1 MKKAILSH
9 GFASLLT
16 SWAICAALIVA
27 LYHQL
32 FNNDLPCALCWLQRF
47 AMLAMLVAQTWILLK
62 IGKRQTVSIQ
72 DVALGHGLTIL
83 AALVGMSMSLRQV
96 LLHILPGDPGYGGE
110 VMGLHFYTW
119 GFVLFFC
126 CMAGSALTVALSNWL
141 DRTADA
147 WHAAARWT
155 MWLIAALILINW
167 VLVFA
172 MQGFQWELDGDP
184 THYRLFSFS

>member
-1 MKKAILSH
+1 MKKTVLSH
-9 GFASLLT
+9 GLASLLIT
-16 SWAICAALIVA
+16 WALCAALIGA

-47 AMLAMLVAQTWILLK
+47 AMMAILVAQGYVLLK
-62 IGKRQTVSIQ
+62 IAKRKMLS
-72 DVALGHGLTIL
+72 LGEIAAAHGLSIL
-83 AALVGMSMSLRQV
+83 AALVGMTMSIRQV

-126 CMAGSALTVALSNWL
+126 CMLGSALTLALANWL
-141 DRTADA
+141 DKDSAA
-147 WHAAARWT
+147 WHATARWT
-155 MWLIAALILINW
+155 MWLVAALILVNW

-184 THYRLFSFS
+184 THYRLFS

>member
-1 MKKAILSH
+1 MIKAILSH

-16 SWAICAALIVA
+16 AWAIGCALIVA

-32 FNNDLPCALCWLQRF
+32 ANHDLPCALCWLQRF
-47 AMLAMLVAQTWILLK
+47 AMMAMLVAQSWLLIK
-62 IGKRQTVSIQ
+62 IGKRQALSIQ
-72 DVALGHGLTIL
+72 DVAAAHGLTIL
-83 AALVGMSMSLRQV
+83 AALVGMSMSARQV
-96 LLHILPGDPGYGGE
+96 LLHILPGDADYGGD

-126 CMAGSALTVALSNWL
+126 CMVGSALALALSNWL
-141 DRTADA
+141 DRGTDT

-155 MWLIAALILINW
+155 AWLIAALVIINW

-184 THYRLFSFS
+184 THYRLFS